1 VSFLK
6 VLWIDVKILGTY
18 TFRRRDFD
26 LRASKLCE
34 SNSIAAFSVQ
44 IQRLI
49 SPFHRTSFGLTLLAG
64 AIFSATLATP
74 AHALDSALDSKN
86 ASADIASKEPAA
98 PWSARGGTLTVSF
111 NTELLREMGISLV
124 ADRLT
129 KRDELSNVPLTVTD
143 AATLSFAAPQGTLE
157 HFTGGA
163 LRSAGRFEWHHKDK
177 TKSFAGFLTRPKAG
191 TLRDLEVLDSDGVA
205 WFVSDHVHFEM
216 LDDRTRLSM
225 RNMDLRL
232 TRSAAEWLG
241 DASLTGL
248 AVGSME
254 FNALIVSSRSINLPL
269 SCAAPNWHG
278 NELIPG
284 QPQAGTYQN
293 DVLLDSMTSFDYKRC
308 AGTCD
313 GPGGA
318 SDGFAVFAPN
328 AVLSNSDTDTTADV
342 PWHGKFDGSFPPYN
356 NDQHPFL
363 TWNIYRI
370 STDGKIEH
378 IARSGVKHA
387 FLTINSNC
395 AVNCGNNHVLGR
407 RCGDVYSSGNNDSS
421 SALGPRSE
429 IVPALGI
436 WARCGSIYDSNCD
449 GVNDN
454 PSLSM
459 TDNRL
464 LVPESKISNT
474 SGYRYFYEGW
484 YIVRDDINIYN
495 TMGSKE
501 FTPAYSG
508 GLWRSNNEQSFL
520 SGAAIDRWV
529 DPANPGSGNMTS
541 EVVLADGRLKVA
553 VRTKLLGNGRT
564 HYDYAVMNLDYVS
577 AQLEIL
583 SPLNIRMLG
592 RAGISGFSVPAAQ
605 ATAGN
610 ISVADG
616 SPSIADWTIANG
628 SNIVF
633 TTPSQAAEIGWSSLY
648 SFSFDANAAPVAG
661 KVALKGRGLANDVLV
676 DLLVPGDSGAPD
688 EFFDGFE

>member
-1 VSFLK
+1 MAFL
-6 VLWIDVKILGTY
+6 
-18 TFRRRDFD
+18 
-26 LRASKLCE
+26 
-34 SNSIAAFSVQ
+34 VQ
-44 IQRLI
+44 IQRLNP
-49 SPFHRTSFGLTLLAG
+49 PFHRTSFGLTLLAC

-74 AHALDSALDSKN
+74 ANALENEN
-86 ASADIASKEPAA
+86 ASANSARQSPAA

-111 NTELLREMGISLV
+111 NTALLSEMGISLL
-124 ADRLT
+124 ADQLT
-129 KRDELSNVPLTVTD
+129 TRDELTNIPLAVTD
-143 AATLSFAAPQGTLE
+143 GATLSFAAPRGTLE
-157 HFTGGA
+157 NFTGGA
-163 LRSAGRFEWHHKDK
+163 LKSAGRFELQHKGN

-205 WFVSDHVHFEM
+205 WFVSDHVHFEL
-216 LDDRTRLSM
+216 LDNRTHLSM

-232 TRSAAEWLG
+232 TRVAAEWLG

-254 FNALIVSSRSINLPL
+254 FNAPVVSSRPITLPQ

-284 QPQAGTYQN
+284 QPQAGVYQN
-293 DVLLDSMTSFDYKRC
+293 DVLLDSMASFDYKRC

-318 SDGFAVFAPN
+318 SDGSAVFAPN
-328 AVLSNSDTDTTADV
+328 ASLSNSDTDSTADV
-342 PWHGKFDGSFPPYN
+342 PWHGKFDGSFAPYS

-370 STDGKIEH
+370 GTNGKIEH

-395 AVNCGNNHVLGR
+395 VIDCGEYNILGR
-407 RCGDVYSSGNNDSS
+407 RCGDVYGSGNNDAT

-436 WARCGSIYDSNCD
+436 WARCGSIYDLNCD

-454 PSLSM
+454 PTQSTL
-459 TDNRL
+459 DNRL
-464 LVPESKISNT
+464 LVPESKISDT
-474 SGYRYFYEGW
+474 SSYRYYYEGW
-484 YIVRDDINIYN
+484 YVVRDDINIYN

-501 FTPAYSG
+501 FTPQYSG
-508 GLWRSNNEQSFL
+508 GLWRSSNEQNFL
-520 SGAAIDRWV
+520 PGAAIDRWV
-529 DPANPGSGNMTS
+529 NPANPGSGNMTS
-541 EVVLADGRLKVA
+541 EVVLTDGRLKVA
-553 VRTKLLGNGRT
+553 VRTRLLSNGRT

-577 AQLEIL
+577 AQLETL

-592 RAGISGFSVPAAQ
+592 HAGISGFSVPASQ
-605 ATAGN
+605 ASVGN
-610 ISVADG
+610 ISVLDG
-616 SPSIADWTIANG
+616 SDSIADWTIANG

-676 DLLVPGDSGAPD
+676 DLLVPGDSGATG